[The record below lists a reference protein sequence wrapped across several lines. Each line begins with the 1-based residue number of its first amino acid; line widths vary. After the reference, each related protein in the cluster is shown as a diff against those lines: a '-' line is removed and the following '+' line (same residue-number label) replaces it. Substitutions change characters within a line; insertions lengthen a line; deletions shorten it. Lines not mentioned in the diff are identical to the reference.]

1 MIPYWRVMS
10 KWHFIFLGF
19 HESTSPDYALKVYKN
34 ISCVDINAKVTVKSW
49 GNNRETSNISGKKR
63 RQLTSFRKLLFDGI
77 ESTLV
82 PKYGAFRCTEW
93 EELALNSILK
103 DKHRHARLRNKVPA
117 ERELYQGTNKLCFL
131 TPNLIL
137 MNNKSTKSEA
147 QDARLHPHPS
157 PQQD

>member
-1 MIPYWRVMS
+1 MS

-19 HESTSPDYALKVYKN
+19 PESTSPDHALKMFEN
-34 ISCVDINAKVTVKSW
+34 ISYWDIITKVAVKSW
-49 GNNRETSNISGKKR
+49 GNNRETGNISGKKR
-63 RQLTSFRKLLFDGI
+63 RQLPSFRKLLFDGI

-82 PKYGAFRCTEW
+82 PKYGAFWCTEW

-103 DKHRHARLRNKVPA
+103 DKHRHARLHNRVPA

-131 TPNLIL
+131 TLNLIL
-137 MNNKSTKSEA
+137 MNNKSTKSAA
-147 QDARLHPHPS
+147 QDARLRPHPS